1 MIDTQPQS
9 VNKPQDL
16 PNILENT
23 NIIDIP
29 QDDDVLRSSGKFLLF
44 SIIVVQFACSMQDRK
59 RN

>member
-16 PNILENT
+16 PNIMENT

-29 QDDDVLRSSGKFLLF
+29 QDDDVLRSSGKV
-44 SIIVVQFACSMQDRK
+44 SV
-59 RN
+59 